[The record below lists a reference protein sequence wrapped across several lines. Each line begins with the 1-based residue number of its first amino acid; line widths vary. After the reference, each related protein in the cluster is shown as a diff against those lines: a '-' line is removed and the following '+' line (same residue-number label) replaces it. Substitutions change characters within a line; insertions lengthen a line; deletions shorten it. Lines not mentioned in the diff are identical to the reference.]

1 MQVKL
6 SPIIAGVMSW
16 GIWDKNLNTKEMSHL
31 MHLFLENGISSF
43 DHADIYGGYTTEA
56 AFGKALLESK
66 IERKNL
72 QLITKCGIE
81 LISENRPQNLVKHY
95 NYSKEYIIWSAE
107 NSLKNLQTD
116 YLDVFLLHRPS
127 PLLQVDEVA
136 EAIEK
141 LKSEGKILSF
151 GVSNFTPFQ
160 TELLRQ
166 KTEVSFNQIQFSAT
180 HFEPMQDGS
189 LDYMQLHN
197 IKPMAWNPLGV
208 VFRENTEQTQ
218 RLKLLFTKL
227 VDKYHVGSDLILL
240 AWVLQHPANILPVAG
255 TINVSRIQQLMKAK
269 SLVLEI
275 QDWFAIWTESMGKK
289 VD

>member
-141 LKSEGKILSF
+141 LKSEGRK
-151 GVSNFTPFQ
+151 N
-160 TELLRQ
+160 
-166 KTEVSFNQIQFSAT
+166 
-180 HFEPMQDGS
+180 
-189 LDYMQLHN
+189 
-197 IKPMAWNPLGV
+197 
-208 VFRENTEQTQ
+208 
-218 RLKLLFTKL
+218 
-227 VDKYHVGSDLILL
+227 
-240 AWVLQHPANILPVAG
+240 
-255 TINVSRIQQLMKAK
+255 
-269 SLVLEI
+269 
-275 QDWFAIWTESMGKK
+275 
-289 VD
+289 